1 MNREVYLKNISKNLS
16 ILSHQVKLLN
26 TINLYNINIVAED
39 FYTELL
45 NLVYG
50 YNLKN
55 VNKLEKNAKAIDLFD
70 IKNKVSVQVTSDN
83 SSTKIKE
90 TIRKFIDDKGYEK
103 YNRLIILILIEKKS
117 YRTTFDT
124 QGKFSFNSETDIL
137 DNTDLM
143 QEIRCK
149 SIEEMEKINV
159 FLSKELEAKTI
170 VDEPTEASEIETI
183 IDLIEWIT
191 QNRKLMER
199 KDTIIDPNYKIYKRF
214 KVFAERLIAEYTS
227 LYVIYGDAVE
237 RVKNELF
244 NDQAQQIIT
253 VLFLQDISV
262 QFLDKN
268 ENDPLKALNALVEYF
283 QEKLSKN
290 RKKYDRSAI
299 RFYLVNELIKCN
311 VFPNE
316 RCDGIENE

>member
-1 MNREVYLKNISKNLS
+1 MNREVYLENISKNLA
-16 ILSHQVKLLN
+16 ILSYQVKSLN

-39 FYTELL
+39 FYTGLL
-45 NLVYG
+45 NLIYG
-50 YNLKN
+50 YNLEN
-55 VNKLEKNAKAIDLFD
+55 VNKLDKNAKAIDLVD
-70 IKNKVSVQVTSDN
+70 IENRVSVQVTSEN

-90 TIRKFIDDKGYEK
+90 TIKKFIEDKGYEK
-103 YNRLIILILIEKKS
+103 YNRLIILLLIEKKS
-117 YRTTFDT
+117 YTATFDT

-137 DNTDLM
+137 DNLDLI

-149 SIEEMEKINV
+149 TVEEMEKISS
-159 FLSKELEAKTI
+159 FLSNELEVKTT
-170 VDEPTEASEIETI
+170 VGEPTEAGEVETI

-191 QNRKLMER
+191 KNRKIIKP
-199 KDTIIDPNYKIYKRF
+199 KDTIIDPDYKINKRF
-214 KVFAERLIAEYTS
+214 KAFAEKLIDEYTS
-227 LYVIYGDAVE
+227 LYTVYGDAVE

-262 QFLDKN
+262 QILDKN
-268 ENDPLKALNALVEYF
+268 ENNPIKALNALVDYF

-299 RFYLVNELIKCN
+299 KFYLVNELIKCN

-316 RCDGIENE
+316 RCDDIENE